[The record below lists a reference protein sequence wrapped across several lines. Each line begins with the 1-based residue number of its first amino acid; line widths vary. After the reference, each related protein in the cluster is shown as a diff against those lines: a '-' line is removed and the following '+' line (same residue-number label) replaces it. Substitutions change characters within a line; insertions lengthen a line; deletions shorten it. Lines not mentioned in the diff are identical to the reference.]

1 MLSNL
6 ETETAKLMH
15 IVLVGQPD
23 MRDRLASPDLD
34 QLSQRV
40 TVRYHLDPLDGA
52 DTHEYINHRLR
63 HAAAAAPMTFGP
75 ELTSAIHDRSGGL
88 PRLINV
94 ICDAVL
100 MAGYGEDRPVI
111 TTPLLVDVIREL
123 EESGQLGSAR
133 RVAARGRGRVFSGTG
148 RSPRHRPRSG
158 VRRVGAAADRTP
170 GFKRGRSGGPRV
182 AGWPRAF
189 RLGRRP
195 DSNRRHENV
204 EQPPP
209 HAARRDGRARED
221 DSAPGD
227 RPLVVAGPPAAV
239 EPRQPGDGAGPLEFS
254 GRWGCAAG
262 ARGLRRRSSCAFR
275 LLRNPTAAVRDR
287 PELARLRVAPRPV
300 TVPARDR
307 RRAPPSRPCRGGMR
321 RRARIPRPLVHAR
334 ATTADRLVVGSG
346 ARPSRARPSLERSP
360 LPGLRARRPQD
371 HLGAQPASTLAGS
384 RPSLLAHG

>member
-1 MLSNL
+1 MSFASWRK
-6 ETETAKLMH
+6 TE
-15 IVLVGQPD
+15 
-23 MRDRLASPDLD
+23 S
-34 QLSQRV
+34 S
-40 TVRYHLDPLDGA
+40 DP
-52 DTHEYINHRLR
+52 
-63 HAAAAAPMTFGP
+63 
-75 ELTSAIHDRSGGL
+75 
-88 PRLINV
+88 
-94 ICDAVL
+94 
-100 MAGYGEDRPVI
+100 
-111 TTPLLVDVIREL
+111 
-123 EESGQLGSAR
+123 AR

-158 VRRVGAAADRTP
+158 GEAGGCGGRRVRLVSSAVALAVRVSPAGQELFAWAGGPTRTGVMKTWSSLRHMPP
-170 GFKRGRSGGPRV
+170 GEMVERGRMT
-182 AGWPRAF
+182 
-189 RLGRRP
+189 
-195 DSNRRHENV
+195 
-204 EQPPP
+204 
-209 HAARRDGRARED
+209 ARQAI
-221 DSAPGD
+221 